1 LKKEKVKGR
10 SHGKKKKNEL
20 QERKRPFSINPK
32 PPSLTIK
39 KKKKM
44 ELRIA
49 KTYPSAMF
57 ADFYY
62 FIMK

>member
-1 LKKEKVKGR
+1 ME
-10 SHGKKKKNEL
+10 KKKKNEL